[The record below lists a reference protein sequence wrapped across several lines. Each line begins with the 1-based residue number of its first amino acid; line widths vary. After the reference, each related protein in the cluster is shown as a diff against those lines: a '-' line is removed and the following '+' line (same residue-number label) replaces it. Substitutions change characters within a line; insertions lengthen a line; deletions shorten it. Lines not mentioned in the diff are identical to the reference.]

1 MICCDAGAVQQ
12 QDKMGDESATEK
24 NGCQLPPLSKNALK
38 KILKKEAAEK
48 KKAAR
53 AIARVSRVVLC
64 CEMRH
69 ISA

>member
-1 MICCDAGAVQQ
+1 
-12 QDKMGDESATEK
+12 MGDESAIEK
-24 NGCQLPPLSKNALK
+24 NGCPPPPLSKNALK

>member
-1 MICCDAGAVQQ
+1 
-12 QDKMGDESATEK
+12 MGDESATEK
-24 NGCQLPPLSKNALK
+24 NGCPPPPLSKNALK

-53 AIARVSRVVLC
+53 AIARASRVVV

-69 ISA
+69 INSA